1 MNGKQGRIERLR
13 AFQLESFDLDWES
26 NLQRLN
32 VKLQLPTE
40 SRFSLVVP
48 AAPPALFNG
57 DVETIKPVHWALV
70 VSLNHQFG
78 SHNVEPSADAQWDY
92 WRNFNRKHWYPRFFR
107 PLTQVASSAL
117 GDSVDWTNEREYAA
131 SHIIFVELCP
141 YASQRFAVSAESI
154 QDLVDTDE
162 GFKLAA
168 QVTNLLIEEA
178 EPAIVMVN
186 GVAAIT
192 GFQSLMR
199 RRLTWN
205 TCAYDSVG
213 GASGGKTK
221 RLWHYEG
228 RLAGVRDIPAVGFPF
243 LRTRSTHNSNLE
255 VQQLGPLIRRFVA
268 DGSNEVNLSN
278 GPHLGSQ

>member
-1 MNGKQGRIERLR
+1 MSDRPSWIKRLR
-13 AFQLESFDLDWES
+13 ALQLASFEQDWES

-32 VKLQLPTE
+32 SKPGLSAD
-40 SRFSLVVP
+40 SRLSMVVP
-48 AAPPALFNG
+48 AAPPPLFNG
-57 DVETIKPVHWALV
+57 DVETIKPGHWALI
-70 VSLNHQFG
+70 VSLNHQLG
-78 SHNVEPSADAQWDY
+78 SHDVGPSADAQWNY
-92 WRNFNRKHWYPRFFR
+92 WRNFNREHWYPRFSR

-117 GDSVDWTNEREYAA
+117 GDSVDWTNESEYAA

-154 QDLVDTDE
+154 QDLVNTDE

-192 GFQSLMR
+192 GFESLMGP
-199 RRLTWN
+199 RLTWN

-213 GASGGKTK
+213 GASGGKAK

-228 RLAGVRDIPAVGFPF
+228 HLAGVRAIPAVGF
-243 LRTRSTHNSNLE
+243 
-255 VQQLGPLIRRFVA
+255 
-268 DGSNEVNLSN
+268 
-278 GPHLGSQ
+278 